1 MIKRES
7 SISLVVADVMGD
19 TRTKRRQ
26 HALLWAL
33 TFTASIGLSGPAWA
47 AAASDADTNDEDA
60 AQLGKVV
67 VSARNREEIA
77 QDVPLPVQ
85 VIGGAQLDREDIK
98 TIWDLTS
105 KAPNLQLNPPGENAR
120 KVSPSIRGLGRG
132 GANDSME
139 QSVGVIVDGVTLY
152 YSGQVWSDYVD
163 LDRIE
168 VLRGPQGTLMGK
180 NTTLG
185 AISIVTKA
193 PSFTPASSYELS
205 AGDLNTLSG
214 KFSATGPLVDGVLA
228 YRGAFVVDRAD
239 GIYTNTYQS
248 FGHAKETWRESNKI
262 AGRFQ
267 LLWTPSETLSG
278 RFIFDKLRSDER
290 VNTGN
295 VIVSNGP
302 ATYADG
308 AARPTVTP
316 IAYTPTGSYV
326 NYGYLGKWAQRSAWF
341 HNADGSVYQPPLGTT
356 DIENSEARPQLTN
369 QYGVSSQ
376 FDWSVA
382 NHTLTS
388 ITAYRYQDFDIK
400 NGGQNGP
407 FYIGNSGQQL
417 WNKQV
422 SQEFR
427 LASTPADDKPFD
439 YQVGLYYLDAEVYSD
454 DPSYYGPDAG
464 AWNASNAQYTTLIT
478 TAAGRELLRKSLDG
492 VYQSSVTDATV
503 QSLAGYAQAD
513 WHLTDKANLS
523 IGVRQT
529 EEKKQNRI
537 SQQLDRAGENLDTF
551 GAALGATVAE
561 INAAKAVRSGQI
573 TAPFGWVEGNDIDAS
588 LTAWNIGP
596 SYKLTDDVLL
606 YSSVGQG
613 VKSGFIYFQQQ
624 RQPTDADFETDIK
637 PEKSFDIELG
647 IKTLLLARKLQLNA
661 NVYQTKVTDYQASW
675 TRDNPITPGA
685 TISGWG
691 NAPKVLARGVE
702 LESAYQLTKDLALNA
717 SGAYNQATYEAQW
730 LVQTPESATTT
741 YFDARGNQIAGVPKV
756 TFNLGANYQVPVAG
770 YLGRITLSN
779 SYRSG
784 AYLSDNHA
792 AFTYQ
797 KAYTVSN
804 LGVGF
809 GSQDRKWELSLLIR
823 NLFDTDYAHT
833 KSTWAAT
840 SAQTQTIG
848 APRSITVA
856 FRSKL

>member
-1 MIKRES
+1 MSKQVKWS
-7 SISLVVADVMGD
+7 SRGRVADVGNGLWPVA
-19 TRTKRRQ
+19 
-26 HALLWAL
+26 ALS
-33 TFTASIGLSGPAWA
+33 FTAALSVLAQPALA
-47 AAASDADTNDEDA
+47 ADADTDA
-60 AQLGKVV
+60 VELAKVV

-152 YSGQVWSDYVD
+152 YSGQAWSDYVD

-185 AISIVTKA
+185 AINIVTKA

-205 AGDLNTLSG
+205 TGDLNTLSG
-214 KFSATGPLVDGVLA
+214 KFSSTGPLVDGVLA
-228 YRGAFVVDRAD
+228 YRGTFVVDRAD

-267 LLWTPSETLSG
+267 LLWTPSDSVSG

-295 VIVSNGP
+295 VVVSNGP

-308 AARPTVTP
+308 TARPTVTP
-316 IAYTPTGSYV
+316 IGYTPTGSYA

-341 HNADGSVYQPPLGTT
+341 HNSDGSVYQPALGTT
-356 DIENSEARPQLTN
+356 NIENSEARPQLTN

-376 FDWSVA
+376 FDFA
-382 NHTLTS
+382 LENHTLTS

-417 WNKQV
+417 WNDQI
-422 SQEFR
+422 SQELR
-427 LASTPADDKPFD
+427 LSSTPGAGKRLD

-454 DPSYYGPDAG
+454 DPSYYGQDAG
-464 AWNASNAQYTTLIT
+464 AWNASNAQYTTLIA

-503 QSLAGYAQAD
+503 QSLAGYAQTD
-513 WHLTDKANLS
+513 LHLTEKFNLS
-523 IGVRQT
+523 LGVRQT
-529 EEKKQNRI
+529 EEKKQNKI
-537 SQQLDRAGENLDTF
+537 TQQLDRAGENLDTF
-551 GAALGATVAE
+551 GAAVAATSNE
-561 INAAKAVRSGQI
+561 ITVAKAVRSGQI
-573 TAPFGWVEGNDIDAS
+573 TAPFGWVKGNDINAS

-596 SYKLTDDVLL
+596 SYKLTNDVLL

-637 PEKSFDIELG
+637 PEKSFDVELG
-647 IKTLLLARKLQLNA
+647 IKTLLLKGKLQLNG
-661 NVYQTKVTDYQASW
+661 NLYQTKVTDYQASW
-675 TRDNPITPGA
+675 TRDNPITPGT

-691 NAPKVLARGVE
+691 NAPKVLARGLEV
-702 LESAYQLTKDLALNA
+702 ESAYQLTKDLSLNA

-756 TFNLGANYQVPVAG
+756 TFNLGFNYQVSVANH
-770 YLGRITLSN
+770 LARVTLSN

-797 KAYTVSN
+797 DAYTVSN

-809 GSQDRKWELSLLIR
+809 GSQDRKWELSLLVR
-823 NLFDTDYAHT
+823 NLFDTDYAYT
-833 KSTWAAT
+833 KSTWGST
-840 SAQTQTIG
+840 SAQTQTVG
-848 APRSITVA
+848 APRSVTVV
-856 FRSKL
+856 FRGKI